1 RVARARPARRRGGAP
16 APRLGRGRRRRVEPR
31 RPRRRRARAVPR
43 PCGAHAGSRRA
54 RTGAR
59 HEPGAP
65 ARARHG
71 GLLLDP
77 VRDARRA
84 RPPRTAAAHRARRP
98 PPPHVGRPPD
108 GPLAHVLAPPR
119 PRRRPRRR
127 RLLTDRGAPRWAPL
141 RGRPDGPR
149 APCDRRHAVFEKVTE
164 PASRTATYAVLS
176 GEAVIR

>member
-1 RVARARPARRRGGAP
+1 
-16 APRLGRGRRRRVEPR
+16 
-31 RPRRRRARAVPR
+31 RRARAVPR
-43 PCGAHAGSRRA
+43 PRGAHAGSRRA

-59 HEPGAP
+59 DEPGAP

-84 RPPRTAAAHRARRP
+84 RPPRPAAAHRARRP
-98 PPPHVGRPPD
+98 RRPHVGRPPD

-127 RLLTDRGAPRWAPL
+127 RLLTDRGAP
-141 RGRPDGPR
+141 DGPR
-149 APCDRRHAVFEKVTE
+149 SPGDRTDRGPRATVVTPSSKKVTE
-164 PASRTATYAVLS
+164 PASRTATY
-176 GEAVIR
+176 